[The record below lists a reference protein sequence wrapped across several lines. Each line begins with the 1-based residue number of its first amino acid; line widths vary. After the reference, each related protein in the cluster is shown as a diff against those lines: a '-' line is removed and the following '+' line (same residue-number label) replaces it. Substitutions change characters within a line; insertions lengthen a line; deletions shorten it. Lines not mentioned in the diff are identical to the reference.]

1 MWNLR
6 KLGLLCFP
14 VFVTIPRGSYRQA
27 NKVDKNGLAAAGI
40 RCLGSSHFYHI
51 KYCDSTNLEENPQGG
66 PTMGILETLKFGLP
80 LLFAICLTAVPIL
93 WSNGYKIAAIWT
105 SAAAV
110 VALVLALAS
119 HFHLQVL
126 REEQQM
132 QEVEADQDSPLSF
145 SAYIAPGDENYRAG
159 TDIAGIQ
166 WNDHYVDVR
175 LSIRNG
181 DATAA
186 QNIDLFVELDTSIAA
201 MGQLSNV
208 PDVNFST
215 GEMPAAWLEGTDEEG
230 KPVTIP
236 IVPVGDTIT
245 PVYRVSCPKLL
256 GGANINLL
264 LVSVALNPPEGA
276 KLPKKLFPPRRKPAW
291 VRLRGTYEMPEGH
304 PPRRYRVVANIP
316 FDRNK

>member
-145 SAYIAPGDENYRAG
+145 NAYIAPGDENYRAG
-159 TDIAGIQ
+159 TDIADIQ

-175 LSIRNG
+175 LSIRNE

-186 QNIDLFVELDTSIAA
+186 QNIDLFVRFDTSIAA
-201 MGQLSNV
+201 IRQLSNV
-208 PDVNFST
+208 PDVTFSA
-215 GEMPAAWLEGTDEEG
+215 GETPPAWLEGTDEEG

-256 GGANINLL
+256 GGANINLIL
-264 LVSVALNPPEGA
+264 ASVALNPPEGV
-276 KLPKKLFPPRRKPAW
+276 KLPKKLFAPRRKPAW
-291 VRLRGTYEMPEGH
+291 VQLHGIYEMPEAH